1 MFLKLIG
8 GGQIEFS
15 ELMLEGVKFF
25 ILFFYVLNFTVD
37 FIVETLNDFVFLL
50 ASLLQF
56 FKSLYLELLL
66 ARLLLKNSNLVLINL
81 NHFSF
86 FLDLRLH
93 YLFLILE
100 FQIKIS
106 LNIKYYCLDLKSQEI
121 KIILK
126 YFKLRRNYSIFI
138 RLLKF

>member
-126 YFKLRRNYSIFI
+126 YFKLTRNYSIFI

>member
-126 YFKLRRNYSIFI
+126 YFKLTRNYSIFI
-138 RLLKF
+138 RL

>member
-126 YFKLRRNYSIFI
+126 YFKLTRNYSIFI
-138 RLLKF
+138 RLFKF